1 VCWAFSGLVQLG
13 CGSTAGA
20 LSPRLK
26 IAYWQKPLPIP
37 RHHVTWTPKPANTK
51 TAEAKSAS
59 ALPIQSLPMQRMENE
74 SLPMQRAPMQ
84 RMQNESLS
92 MQSMARAQ

>member
-1 VCWAFSGLVQLG
+1 VQLG

-26 IAYWQKPLPIP
+26 VAYWPKPLAIH

-74 SLPMQRAPMQ
+74 SLPMQSMPRDKSIGPIHWA
-84 RMQNESLS
+84 NSLT
-92 MQSMARAQ
+92 